1 MVLLMLLRRAFQ
13 RRLAFGHGFAP
24 RVGSRRPF
32 SSKPNDSVGPN
43 FLRRTGSGIE
53 RYNSRLPKFLR
64 RYTTPLIN
72 APVTH
77 ITAFLFLHEVTA
89 VIPLF
94 GFFGLFHYTHWLPPF
109 VSEYKWFSGSVERAG
124 GYLRKKGWLGE
135 KGETRRH
142 KWWGFGE
149 IGVRTAAEYVI
160 PKAMNQV
167 QDFDRPTRADFGF
180 TDLQLHTL

>member
-64 RYTTPLIN
+64 R
-72 APVTH
+72 
-77 ITAFLFLHEVTA
+77 
-89 VIPLF
+89 
-94 GFFGLFHYTHWLPPF
+94 
-109 VSEYKWFSGSVERAG
+109 EYKWFSGSVERAG

-149 IGVRTAAEYVI
+149 IGVRTAAE
-160 PKAMNQV
+160 
-167 QDFDRPTRADFGF
+167 
-180 TDLQLHTL
+180 

>member
-1 MVLLMLLRRAFQ
+1 MVLPRLLRRAFQ

-149 IGVRTAAEYVI
+149 IGVRTAAE
-160 PKAMNQV
+160 
-167 QDFDRPTRADFGF
+167 
-180 TDLQLHTL
+180 